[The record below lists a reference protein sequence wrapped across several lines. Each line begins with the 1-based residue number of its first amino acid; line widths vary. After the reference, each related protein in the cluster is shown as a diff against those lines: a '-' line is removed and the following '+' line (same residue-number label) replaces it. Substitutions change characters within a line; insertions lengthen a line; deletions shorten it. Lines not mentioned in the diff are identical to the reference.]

1 MPFLNGYER
10 PAAGGRDLAASF
22 ECCFN
27 DRAIRTG
34 LDDPRAKRH
43 SSRHRSRAFE
53 NDMKICGD
61 CAGRSRYAGLL
72 HQMMRRGPVAVAI
85 EQRSADP
92 SVEHIRKRLMMFLRG
107 PRRDELVSLDE
118 TTNSQPLLISR
129 TAAKAAV
136 VRSESFLKAR
146 CHARIL
152 AASR

>member
-10 PAAGGRDLAASF
+10 SAAGGRDLSASF

-27 DRAIRTG
+27 GRAIFTR
-34 LDDPRAKRH
+34 LDDLRAKCH

-85 EQRSADP
+85 EQRSADS

-107 PRRDELVSLDE
+107 PRSDDLVALYE
-118 TTNSQPLLISR
+118 TTNSQSLLIGR
-129 TAAKAAV
+129 TAAEAAI
-136 VRSESFLKAR
+136 VRSEGFLKAS
-146 CHARIL
+146 CHATIL